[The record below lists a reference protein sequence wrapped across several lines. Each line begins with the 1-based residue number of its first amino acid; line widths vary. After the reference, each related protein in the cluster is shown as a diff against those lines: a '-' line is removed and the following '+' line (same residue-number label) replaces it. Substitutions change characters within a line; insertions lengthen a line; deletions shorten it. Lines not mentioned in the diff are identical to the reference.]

1 MPVLAN
7 IGELCTCRD
16 EGGQG
21 DIHAIADAALV
32 WEGERIV
39 WTGAERDLPAP
50 YHTLERWDA
59 QHKLVT
65 PGLVDCHTHLVFG
78 GFREHEF
85 ARRLAGESY
94 LEIARAGGGIRSTM
108 RDTRAATRGELV
120 HKALPVLA
128 EMAALGVTT
137 VEAKSGY
144 GLSYEH
150 ELKLLEA
157 VSELRAAQPVE
168 LVPTLLAA
176 HIVPPEFASDRASYV
191 RMIVDELIP
200 EVSRRQLARFCD
212 VFVEETAFTLEE
224 AREILLAGRAHGLL
238 AKLHADQLS
247 DGGGGALAA
256 ELGARSADHLEHA
269 SDQALLSMAEHGV
282 VAVTLPLASLY
293 TFDRPLDARRV
304 LQMGVRVAV
313 ATDYNPGSAPS
324 YHLPLALMLACTLS
338 RLTPHEA
345 LKGAT
350 LHAAHAIGLEHVLG
364 SLEPG
369 KQADFVIHDA
379 PSANHWLYQ
388 FRAARADLTVKRGR
402 VIHGAAVPA
411 QA

>member
-1 MPVLAN
+1 MPLLAN

-21 DIHAIADAALV
+21 DVHAIADAALA
-32 WEGERIV
+32 WDGEQIT
-39 WTGAERDLPAP
+39 WLGPERALPER
-50 YHTLERWDA
+50 YRQLERHDA
-59 QHKLVT
+59 RGKLVT

-78 GFREHEF
+78 GFREDEF
-85 ARRLAGESY
+85 ARRIAGESY
-94 LEIARAGGGIRSTM
+94 LEIARAGGGIRSTV
-108 RDTRAATRGELV
+108 RATRAATRAELV
-120 HKALPVLA
+120 DKALPVLR

-144 GLSYEH
+144 GLSFDD

-157 VSELRAAQPVE
+157 IAELGARQPLEV
-168 LVPTLLAA
+168 VATLLAA
-176 HIVPPEFASDRASYV
+176 HVVPSEYAHDRAGYV
-191 RMIVDELIP
+191 RLVIEQLIP
-200 EVSRRQLARFCD
+200 EVARRGLAAFCD
-212 VFVEETAFTLEE
+212 VFVEETAFTLDE
-224 AREILLAGRAHGLL
+224 ARAILEAGLLHGLG

-247 DGGGGALAA
+247 DGGGAALAA

-269 SDQALLSMAEHGV
+269 SDAALAQLAARGV

-293 TFDRPLDARRV
+293 TFEPALPARR
-304 LQMGVRVAV
+304 LLNQGVRIAV

-324 YHLPLALMLACTLS
+324 YHLPMALLLACTLS

-350 LHAAHAIGLEHVLG
+350 LYAARALGLEAKLG
-364 SLEPG
+364 SLEVG
-369 KQADFVIHDA
+369 KQADFAVHDA

-388 FRAARADLTVKRGR
+388 FRGAPALLTVKRGQ
-402 VIHGAAVPA
+402 VVHAAG
-411 QA
+411 

>member
-7 IGELCTCRD
+7 IGELCACRD

-21 DIHAIADAALV
+21 DVQPIAEAALV
-32 WEGERIV
+32 WEGETIKWV
-39 WTGAERDLPAP
+39 GPERELPAE
-50 YHTLERWDA
+50 YACHEKRDA
-59 QHKLVT
+59 GGRLVT

-78 GFREHEF
+78 GFREGEF
-85 ARRLAGESY
+85 ARRIAGESY
-94 LEIARAGGGIRSTM
+94 LDIACSGGGIRSTV
-108 RDTRAATRGELV
+108 RATRAASRAELV
-120 HKALPVLA
+120 EKALPVLR
-128 EMAALGVTT
+128 EMASLGVTT

-144 GLSYEH
+144 GLTTDD

-157 VSELRAAQPVE
+157 IAELAQKQPLE

-176 HIVPPEFASDRASYV
+176 HIVPPEFTDDRAGYV
-191 RMIVDELIP
+191 KLVVDRIIP
-200 EVSRRQLARFCD
+200 EVGRRRLARFCD
-212 VFVEETAFTLEE
+212 VFVEQTAFTLDE
-224 AREILLAGRAHGLL
+224 ARLVLTAGLAHGLA

-247 DGGGGALAA
+247 QGGGAQLAA

-269 SDQALLSMAEHGV
+269 SDEALARMAAAGV

-293 TFDRPLDARRV
+293 TFEPALACRRV
-304 LQMGVRVAV
+304 IAHGVRVAV

-324 YHLPLALMLACTLS
+324 YHLPLALLLACTLS

-350 LHAAHAIGLEHVLG
+350 LYAARAVGLEHAIG

-369 KQADFVIHDA
+369 KQADFVVHDA
-379 PSANHWLYQ
+379 PTANHWLYQ
-388 FRAARADLTVKRGR
+388 FRGAPARLTVKRGM
-402 VIHGAAVPA
+402 VVHESEKP
-411 QA
+411 

>member
-7 IGELCTCRD
+7 IGELCACRA

-21 DIHAIADAALV
+21 EIHAISNAALV

-39 WTGAERDLPAP
+39 WLGKQRDLPLP
-50 YHTLERWDA
+50 YRELEPWDA
-59 QHKLVT
+59 KGKLVT
-65 PGLVDCHTHLVFG
+65 PGLVDAHTHLVFG

-94 LEIARAGGGIRSTM
+94 LEIARSGGGIRSTM
-108 RDTRAATRGELV
+108 RDTRNASPSELV
-120 HKALPVLA
+120 DKALPVLR

-157 VSELRAAQPVE
+157 VRELATAQPVE

-176 HIVPPEFASDRASYV
+176 HIVPPEHADSRGTYV
-191 RMIVDELIP
+191 RMIVEELIP
-200 EVSRRQLARFCD
+200 EVSRRSLARFCD

-224 AREILLAGRAHGLL
+224 AREILQAALAHGMR

-247 DGGGGALAA
+247 SGGGAELAA
-256 ELGARSADHLEHA
+256 ELGAASADHLEHT
-269 SDQALLSMAEHGV
+269 SDAELAHMAARGV

-293 TFDRPLDARRV
+293 TFDKPLDGRRV
-304 LQMGVRVAV
+304 LQHGVYLAV

-350 LHAAHAIGLEHVLG
+350 LYAARALALDHMLG

-369 KQADFVIHDA
+369 KQADFVVHDA
-379 PSANHWLYQ
+379 PNANHWLYQ
-388 FRAARADLTVKRGR
+388 FRGAPALLTVKRGA
-402 VIHGAAVPA
+402 VIHGKVLTS
-411 QA
+411 

>member
-7 IGELCTCRD
+7 IGELCTCRA

-21 DIHAIADAALV
+21 DVHALAGGALA
-32 WEGERIV
+32 WEGEQLL
-39 WTGAERDLPAP
+39 WAGPERDLPSE
-50 YHTLERWDA
+50 YRHFERWDA
-59 QHKLVT
+59 QGKLVT

-78 GFREHEF
+78 GFREQEF

-94 LEIARAGGGIRSTM
+94 LEIARSGGGIRSTM
-108 RDTRAATRGELV
+108 RDTRSATREALV

-137 VEAKSGY
+137 VEVKSGY

-157 VSELRAAQPVE
+157 VRELSAVQPVT

-176 HIVPPEFASDRASYV
+176 HIVPPEHASDRESYV
-191 RMIVDELIP
+191 RMIVEELIP
-200 EVSRRQLARFCD
+200 EVSRRSLARFCD
-212 VFVEETAFTLEE
+212 VFVEETAFTLAE
-224 AREILLAGRAHGLL
+224 AREILLAARAHGLA
-238 AKLHADQLS
+238 AKLHAEQLS
-247 DGGGGALAA
+247 FCGGSELAA
-256 ELGARSADHLEHA
+256 DLEAASADHLEHA
-269 SDQALLSMAEHGV
+269 SDEALERMAARGV
-282 VAVTLPLASLY
+282 VAVTLPFASLY

-304 LQMGVRVAV
+304 LHRGVSIAV

-350 LHAAHAIGLEHVLG
+350 LHAARAVGLEHSIG

-369 KQADFVIHDA
+369 KQADFVVHDA
-379 PSANHWLYQ
+379 PSMNHLLYQ
-388 FRAARADLTVKRGR
+388 FRGAPATLTVKRGTP
-402 VIHGAAVPA
+402 IHGVPVLA
-411 QA
+411 S

>member
-7 IGELCTCRD
+7 IGELCACRD

-21 DIHAIADAALV
+21 DVQAISEAALV
-32 WEGERIV
+32 WEGEAIKWV
-39 WTGAERDLPAP
+39 GPERDLPAE
-50 YHTLERWDA
+50 YASHEKRDA
-59 QHKLVT
+59 GGRLVT

-78 GFREHEF
+78 GFREAEF
-85 ARRLAGESY
+85 ARRIAGESY
-94 LEIARAGGGIRSTM
+94 LDIACSGGGIRSTV
-108 RDTRAATRGELV
+108 RATRAASRAELV
-120 HKALPVLA
+120 EKALPVLR
-128 EMAALGVTT
+128 EMASLGVTT

-144 GLSYEH
+144 GLTLDD

-157 VSELRAAQPVE
+157 IAELAQKQPLE

-176 HIVPPEFASDRASYV
+176 HIVPPEFSDDRAGYV
-191 RMIVDELIP
+191 KLMIERIIP
-200 EVSRRQLARFCD
+200 EVGRRKLARFCD
-212 VFVEETAFTLEE
+212 VFVEQTAFTLDE
-224 AREILLAGRAHGLL
+224 ARSILGAGIAHGLS

-247 DGGGGALAA
+247 QGGGAQLAA

-269 SDQALLSMAEHGV
+269 SDEALARMAAAGV

-293 TFDRPLDARRV
+293 TFEAALACRRV
-304 LQMGVRVAV
+304 IAQGVRVAV

-324 YHLPLALMLACTLS
+324 YHLPLALLLACTLS

-350 LHAAHAIGLEHVLG
+350 LYAARAVGLEHLIG

-369 KQADFVIHDA
+369 KQADFVVHDA
-379 PSANHWLYQ
+379 PSADHWLYQ
-388 FRAARADLTVKRGR
+388 FRGAPARLTVKRGMVVHESER
-402 VIHGAAVPA
+402 A
-411 QA
+411 